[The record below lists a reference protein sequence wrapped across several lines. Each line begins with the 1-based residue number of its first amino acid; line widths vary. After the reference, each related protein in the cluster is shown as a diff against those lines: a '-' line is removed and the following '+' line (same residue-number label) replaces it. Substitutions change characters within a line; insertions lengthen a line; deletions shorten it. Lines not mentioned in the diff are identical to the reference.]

1 MNKSTWSLCA
11 KLECGISFLFNNL
24 SSLFD
29 GELTYAS
36 LVDALDLVLFFL
48 NGSRRLLRKLSIDN
62 DISML
67 GDNRIA

>member
-1 MNKSTWSLCA
+1 MFIAFRFLEPTTRLKNKQ
-11 KLECGISFLFNNL
+11 INL
-24 SSLFD
+24 SAVFD

-48 NGSRRLLRKLSIDN
+48 NGSRRLLRKLSSDN